1 MNEWVLVGIVVVGTI
16 AALGGGSWIMS
27 VLKGGKDKPTSKE

>member
-16 AALGGGSWIMS
+16 VALGGSGVIATI
-27 VLKGGKDKPTSKE
+27 VRGRKDKSEE